1 MTRLEKIKR
10 IIEETKKFPK
20 VAKDPKTGL
29 PQKYVRGLSSKTAS
43 ARKQHFDKMRDRPDS
58 DATAYRP
65 APGDKGAKTRPSK
78 YTTAVR
84 NLMMGEEKE
93 SKLSLASKAKKT
105 GIPLSTLKTVFRRGV
120 AAWKSGHRPGTTP
133 QQWGHARVN
142 SYISKGK
149 TYHTADSDLRK

>member
-1 MTRLEKIKR
+1 MTVLEKIKQ
-10 IIEETKKFPK
+10 IIAEREFPA
-20 VAKDPKTGL
+20 VAKDRETGL
-29 PQKYVRGLSSKTAS
+29 PQKYVRGLDKNTAE
-43 ARKQHFDKMRDRPDS
+43 RRRRHFKAMADRPDY
-58 DATAYRP
+58 DPGAYEP

-78 YTTAVR
+78 YTTTVR

-93 SKLSLASKAKKT
+93 SKLSLAAKAKKT
-105 GIPLSTLKTVFRRGV
+105 GIPLSTLKTVFRRGM

-142 SYISKGK
+142 SYITKGK